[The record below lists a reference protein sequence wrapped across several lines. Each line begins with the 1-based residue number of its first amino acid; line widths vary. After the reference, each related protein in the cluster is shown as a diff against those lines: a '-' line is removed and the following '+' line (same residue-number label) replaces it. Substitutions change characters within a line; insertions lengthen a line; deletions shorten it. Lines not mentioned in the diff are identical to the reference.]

1 MKSSWRTKLFKN
13 IRFRGKMILVFVIG
27 GVIPF
32 FCVTVYLNNRT
43 ANSLIE
49 QNKKAQ
55 KQELHLMASIL
66 EDVVP
71 DMEKVCENMNIN
83 TVLSNMITK
92 DYTDEKKW
100 QKDKGKLWEIDRYMQ
115 DYKQSISDIVIYV
128 SNETLCYD
136 RPFTYLGPSV
146 TQQSWYSDVCDK
158 KGGLIWCYG
167 EDREEKQKCI
177 QVAKQIISADGEQLG
192 ILAVQMNMDL
202 INSAIAER
210 EENTV
215 LLYNDVNVLYTN
227 YEVSGTEELAL
238 ETYLRGTT
246 RWTGNT
252 RFSVIGK
259 DRFVTYKKVHPQNTT
274 NYYSL
279 VSVQDYSG
287 ITEQINQVTFNAYL
301 IVGIGMLI
309 SFAMIIGYSTSFS
322 SRLKELRHQM
332 HLVATGRYDR
342 VKMVG
347 GNDEIGEIYAEL
359 GTMMDDIQNLTE
371 SMVEEK
377 VQKEKMHT
385 RQKEVEFKM
394 LASQINPHFLYNTLE
409 TIRMKARVNHQP
421 EIEDLVKMLAK
432 IMRRNIQVS
441 HKLVS
446 LQSEIELIDNYMRI
460 QDYRFGDRIHSEIVV
475 DDDVDMTQE
484 VMPLIIQPFVENAFI
499 HGLENKPKDGRLEVK
514 VSQDEKD
521 IIIEVID
528 NGTGM
533 NYYQLGELRH
543 SLTQTDGSRGHIGIS
558 NVNQRLIM
566 QYGKEY
572 AVKVDSRLNEGT
584 VVTIRIPKNASTAI
598 ERSDEQE
605 LP

>member
-1 MKSSWRTKLFKN
+1 
-13 IRFRGKMILVFVIG
+13 
-27 GVIPF
+27 
-32 FCVTVYLNNRT
+32 
-43 ANSLIE
+43 
-49 QNKKAQ
+49 
-55 KQELHLMASIL
+55 
-66 EDVVP
+66 
-71 DMEKVCENMNIN
+71 
-83 TVLSNMITK
+83 
-92 DYTDEKKW
+92 
-100 QKDKGKLWEIDRYMQ
+100 
-115 DYKQSISDIVIYV
+115 
-128 SNETLCYD
+128 
-136 RPFTYLGPSV
+136 
-146 TQQSWYSDVCDK
+146 
-158 KGGLIWCYG
+158 
-167 EDREEKQKCI
+167 
-177 QVAKQIISADGEQLG
+177 
-192 ILAVQMNMDL
+192 
-202 INSAIAER
+202 
-210 EENTV
+210 
-215 LLYNDVNVLYTN
+215 
-227 YEVSGTEELAL
+227 
-238 ETYLRGTT
+238 
-246 RWTGNT
+246 
-252 RFSVIGK
+252 
-259 DRFVTYKKVHPQNTT
+259 
-274 NYYSL
+274 
-279 VSVQDYSG
+279 
-287 ITEQINQVTFNAYL
+287 
-301 IVGIGMLI
+301 
-309 SFAMIIGYSTSFS
+309 
-322 SRLKELRHQM
+322 
-332 HLVATGRYDR
+332 
-342 VKMVG
+342 
-347 GNDEIGEIYAEL
+347 
-359 GTMMDDIQNLTE
+359 MMDDIQNLTE

-514 VSQDEKD
+514 VSQDEKN

-598 ERSDEQE
+598 EQSDEQE

>member
-1 MKSSWRTKLFKN
+1 M
-13 IRFRGKMILVFVIG
+13 
-27 GVIPF
+27 
-32 FCVTVYLNNRT
+32 
-43 ANSLIE
+43 
-49 QNKKAQ
+49 
-55 KQELHLMASIL
+55 
-66 EDVVP
+66 
-71 DMEKVCENMNIN
+71 
-83 TVLSNMITK
+83 
-92 DYTDEKKW
+92 
-100 QKDKGKLWEIDRYMQ
+100 
-115 DYKQSISDIVIYV
+115 
-128 SNETLCYD
+128 
-136 RPFTYLGPSV
+136 
-146 TQQSWYSDVCDK
+146 
-158 KGGLIWCYG
+158 
-167 EDREEKQKCI
+167 
-177 QVAKQIISADGEQLG
+177 
-192 ILAVQMNMDL
+192 
-202 INSAIAER
+202 
-210 EENTV
+210 
-215 LLYNDVNVLYTN
+215 
-227 YEVSGTEELAL
+227 
-238 ETYLRGTT
+238 
-246 RWTGNT
+246 
-252 RFSVIGK
+252 
-259 DRFVTYKKVHPQNTT
+259 
-274 NYYSL
+274 
-279 VSVQDYSG
+279 
-287 ITEQINQVTFNAYL
+287 
-301 IVGIGMLI
+301 
-309 SFAMIIGYSTSFS
+309 
-322 SRLKELRHQM
+322 KELRHQM

-359 GTMMDDIQNLTE
+359 GTMMDDIQDLTE

-446 LQSEIELIDNYMRI
+446 LQSEIELIENYMKI
-460 QDYRFGDRIHSEIVV
+460 QDYRFGDRIHSEIMV

-528 NGTGM
+528 NGIGM

-543 SLTQTDGSRGHIGIS
+543 SLTQTDGSGGHIGIS

-598 ERSDEQE
+598 EQSDEQE